1 MAKKKILMIDDD
13 PLIQR
18 LFGGRLGIAGYDVEY
33 AHTGSEGRDLAR
45 RYQPDAILMDIHMPG
60 DEDGIQTA
68 VRLRQEDVT
77 KHIPIALLSSADLS
91 YETEKTVKELGVS
104 YMHKGIEEKDFLER
118 MKQLVGE

>member
-18 LFGGRLGIAGYDVEY
+18 LFGGRLGLAGYDVEY
-33 AHTGSEGRDLAR
+33 AHSGQEGRDLAR

-68 VRLRQEDVT
+68 IRLRQEDVT
-77 KHIPIALLSSADLS
+77 KTIPISLLSSADLT

-104 YMHKGIEEKDFLER
+104 YMHKGIEEKDFLEKV
-118 MKQLVGE
+118 KQLVGE